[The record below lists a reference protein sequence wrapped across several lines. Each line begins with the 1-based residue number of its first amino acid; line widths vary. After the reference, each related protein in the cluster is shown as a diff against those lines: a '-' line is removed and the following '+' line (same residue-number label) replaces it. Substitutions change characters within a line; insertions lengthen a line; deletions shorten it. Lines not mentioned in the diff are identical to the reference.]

1 MGYWENTTYV
11 QHGSVADVASRLAS
25 LFAKEGMAPVETPPQ
40 HAHRGIGEAMQY
52 DDALHNDLWGV
63 AVFPGAPSW
72 TIVKTAPL
80 ELLGERRP
88 GADWM
93 RLAEACAAIAA
104 SAVQVNVYD
113 SIGIVL
119 VEVSPEG
126 EVLLSG
132 FNDRGPNPF
141 VWHSERLDEATAMPR
156 FRLHPFGNVQGPG
169 LNSTK
174 IARELAA
181 SLGGGNEEFCDNAV
195 SVDTLVTHRPLDARG
210 GVVSYFRWQGPSRG
224 RSGGRG

>member
-1 MGYWENTTYV
+1 VGYWENTTYV
-11 QHGSVADVASRLAS
+11 QHGSVADVASCLAT
-25 LFAKEGMAPVETPPQ
+25 LFAKEGMATVETPPQ
-40 HAHRGIGEAMQY
+40 HAHRGVGEPMQY

-63 AVFPGAPSW
+63 AVFPGAPPW
-72 TIVKTAPL
+72 TVVKTAPL

-88 GADWM
+88 GADRM
-93 RLAEACAAIAA
+93 RLAEACAALAA

-132 FNDRGPNPF
+132 INDRGPDAF
-141 VWHSERLDEATAMPR
+141 AWHSERIDEANALPR
-156 FRLHPFGNVQGPG
+156 FRIHPFGELHDHH

-174 IARELAA
+174 IARGLAER
-181 SLGGGNEEFCDNAV
+181 LGGDNGSFCDNEV
-195 SVDTLVTHRPLDARG
+195 SVDTLVTHKPLTARG

-224 RSGGRG
+224 RSAGG